1 MKKPILTVLI
11 SSSLL
16 VGCLVDG
23 PNIKTSTQE
32 VKILPL
38 REVKDINFY
47 IEQIK
52 ADSSWMDMIEEKAK
66 KLGISVDEMLKID
79 AEYLEIQEVEIV
91 KIENDIIKNA
101 DWLEL
106 IKQKAIERKVSLDE
120 MIRIDATFVYQE
132 KIKQNIDTT
141 KTVMY

>member
-23 PNIKTSTQE
+23 PNIETPAQE